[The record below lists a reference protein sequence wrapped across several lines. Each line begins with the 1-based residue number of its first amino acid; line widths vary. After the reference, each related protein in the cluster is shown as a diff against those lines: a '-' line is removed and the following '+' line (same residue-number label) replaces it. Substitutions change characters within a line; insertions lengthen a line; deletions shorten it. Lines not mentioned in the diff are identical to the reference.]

1 MSKNSELKKMPSY
14 GADAIK
20 VLKGLD
26 AVRKRP
32 GMYIGDTDDGSGL
45 HHMVF
50 EVVDNSI
57 DEALAGYCK
66 TISVSIN
73 SDNTVTVEDDGRG
86 IPVDMHKGEKM
97 SAAEVI
103 MTQLHAGGK
112 FDHDSYKVSGG
123 LHGVGVSVVNALSA
137 NVREGLNNGVSEA
150 ISNADVNSII
160 IICDGRTFIAG
171 ADITEFGQAPKGPS
185 LYEVQDMIENSPK
198 PVIAAIHGTALGGGL
213 EVALTCHY
221 RIAVPSAKCGLPE
234 VNLGLLPGAGGTQ
247 RLPRIVGAQKA
258 LVMMTS
264 GEHVPANQ
272 CLEMGLVDEMAVEG
286 DLEKDAIAFAN
297 KIVEEGRPLVK
308 VRDADDKI
316 KSDKG
321 NEELFSSFRKTIARK
336 TRGFLAPEYNI
347 QCVEA
352 AVNLPFEEGLKVEQD
367 LFMKLM
373 TGSQSAAQRYIFF
386 AQRQV
391 TKIPDIE
398 KETPIKDVSSVGVI
412 GAGTMGGGISMNF
425 ANAGIPVTIIEQ
437 SQERLDKGLSII
449 RKNYENTAA
458 KGRITQEQVEE
469 RMALIDGKTS
479 IEELNSQD
487 LIIEAVFENMDLKKD
502 IFKQL
507 DGICKEGAIL
517 ASNTSALDV
526 NEIAAETNRPEDVI
540 GLHFFSPANVMKLL
554 EIVRGD
560 KTSKSVVA
568 TSLAVAKKINKIA
581 AVVGVC
587 PGFVGNRILAQRQRE
602 ANKLILEGAL
612 PWDIDDALFE
622 FGFPMGPFAMSDLA
636 GLDIGWNKE
645 TSNGETLRDV
655 LCEAG
660 RLGQKSGKGFYLY
673 DENRNKSP
681 DPEVEALIKKFGEE
695 RQIQM
700 RDISK
705 EEILQRCLYPMIN
718 EGFKILE
725 EGMAI
730 RASDIDIVWTNGYGW
745 PVYEGGPMFYGNL
758 IGYDKVLEWLQKAEK
773 ELGPEFKP
781 SPYLERVV
789 AEKINIL

>member
-1 MSKNSELKKMPSY
+1 MPTINEVTSLEIKDSVAVLTLNSP
-14 GADAIK
+14 
-20 VLKGLD
+20 
-26 AVRKRP
+26 P
-32 GMYIGDTDDGSGL
+32 
-45 HHMVF
+45 
-50 EVVDNSI
+50 
-57 DEALAGYCK
+57 
-66 TISVSIN
+66 
-73 SDNTVTVEDDGRG
+73 
-86 IPVDMHKGEKM
+86 
-97 SAAEVI
+97 
-103 MTQLHAGGK
+103 
-112 FDHDSYKVSGG
+112 
-123 LHGVGVSVVNALSA
+123 VNALSA
-137 NVREGLNNGVSEA
+137 NVREGLNNGVSAA
-150 ISNADVNSII
+150 IEDESVKSIV
-160 IICDGRTFIAG
+160 IICEGRTFIAG

-185 LYEVQDMIENSPK
+185 LYDVQDMIENSPK

-264 GEHVPANQ
+264 GEHVPASQ
-272 CLEMGLVDEMAVEG
+272 CHDMGLVDEMAEEG
-286 DLEKDAIAFAN
+286 VLERDAIKFAN
-297 KIVEEGRPLVK
+297 QIVSEGKPLVK
-308 VRDADDKI
+308 VRDADEKI
-316 KSDKG
+316 KSDRG
-321 NEELFSSFRKTIARK
+321 NDALFADFRKSILRK

-347 QCVEA
+347 QCIEA
-352 AVNLPFEEGLKVEQD
+352 AVNLPFEEGMKVEQE

-373 TGSQSAAQRYIFF
+373 TGSQSAAQRYMFF

-398 KETPIKDVSSVGVI
+398 KETPLKEINSVGVI

-437 SQERLDKGLSII
+437 SQERLDKGIGII

-458 KGRITQEQVEE
+458 KGRISSEQVEE
-469 RMALIDGKTS
+469 RMALIDGQTS
-479 IEELNSQD
+479 IDALNSQD

-507 DGICKEGAIL
+507 DTICKEGAIL

-526 NEIAAETNRPEDVI
+526 NEIADVTNRPEDVI

-568 TSLAVAKKINKIA
+568 SSLAVAKRIQKIA

-612 PWDIDDALFE
+612 PWDIDDALFD

-660 RLGQKSGKGFYLY
+660 RLGQKSGKGFYVY

-681 DPEVEALIKKFGEE
+681 DPEVEALIRKFGEE
-695 RQIQM
+695 RQVQM
-700 RDISK
+700 RDIGK
-705 EEILQRCLYPMIN
+705 EEILERCLYPMIN

-758 IGYDKVLEWLQKAEK
+758 VGYDKVLSWLQNAEK

-781 SPYLERVV
+781 SAYLEKVV
-789 AEKINIL
+789 SEKINIL

>member
-1 MSKNSELKKMPSY
+1 MPTINEVTSLEIKDSVAVLTLNSP
-14 GADAIK
+14 
-20 VLKGLD
+20 
-26 AVRKRP
+26 P
-32 GMYIGDTDDGSGL
+32 
-45 HHMVF
+45 
-50 EVVDNSI
+50 
-57 DEALAGYCK
+57 
-66 TISVSIN
+66 
-73 SDNTVTVEDDGRG
+73 
-86 IPVDMHKGEKM
+86 
-97 SAAEVI
+97 
-103 MTQLHAGGK
+103 
-112 FDHDSYKVSGG
+112 
-123 LHGVGVSVVNALSA
+123 VNALSA
-137 NVREGLNNGVSEA
+137 NVREGLNNGVSAA
-150 ISNADVNSII
+150 IEDDSVKSIV
-160 IICDGRTFIAG
+160 IICEGRTFIAG

-185 LYEVQDMIENSPK
+185 LYDVQDMIENSPK

-264 GEHVPANQ
+264 GEHVPASQ
-272 CLEMGLVDEMAVEG
+272 CHEMGLVDEMAEEG
-286 DLEKDAIAFAN
+286 ALESDAIIFAN
-297 KIVEEGRPLVK
+297 QIVSEGKPLVK
-308 VRDADDKI
+308 VRDADEKI
-316 KSDKG
+316 KSDRG
-321 NEELFSSFRKTIARK
+321 NDALFADFRKSILRK

-347 QCVEA
+347 QCIEA
-352 AVNLPFEEGLKVEQD
+352 AVNLPFEEGMKVEQE
-367 LFMKLM
+367 LFVKLM
-373 TGSQSAAQRYIFF
+373 SGSQSAAQRYMFF

-398 KETPIKDVSSVGVI
+398 KETPLKEINSVGVI

-437 SQERLDKGLSII
+437 SQERLDKGIGII

-458 KGRITQEQVEE
+458 KGRISSEQVEE
-469 RMALIDGKTS
+469 RMALIDGQTS
-479 IEELNSQD
+479 IDSLNSQD

-507 DGICKEGAIL
+507 DTICKEGAIL

-526 NEIAAETNRPEDVI
+526 NEIADVTNRPEDVI

-568 TSLAVAKKINKIA
+568 SSLAVAKRIQKIA

-612 PWDIDDALFE
+612 PWDIDDALFD

-660 RLGQKSGKGFYLY
+660 RLGQKSGKGFYVY

-681 DPEVEALIKKFGEE
+681 DPEVEALIRKFGEE

-705 EEILQRCLYPMIN
+705 EEILERCLYPMIN

-758 IGYDKVLEWLQKAEK
+758 VGYDKVLSWLQNAEK

-781 SPYLERVV
+781 SAYLEKVV
-789 AEKINIL
+789 SEKINIL